1 MSELVFFT
9 NPQSRGR
16 IVRWM
21 LEECAVPYQTEIVP
35 YGPAMKAA
43 PYTDINP
50 MGKVPA
56 LKHKGRVIT
65 ETAAII
71 AYLAEIFPAAG
82 LVPPPAERQD
92 YYRWMFFA
100 AGPVESA
107 ITNQMLG
114 LVIKPEQQRMVGY
127 GSFELVVE
135 TLANAVSAHTYV
147 AGDKFTAAD
156 VYVGSQVGYGL
167 QFKTLPDRTEF
178 RDYFARISNRPARL
192 RASEM
197 DDALIPKP
205 A

>member
-1 MSELVFFT
+1 MSDLIFYT

-16 IVRWM
+16 IARWM
-21 LEECAVPYQTEIVP
+21 LEELAVPYQTEIVA
-35 YGPAMKAA
+35 YGLQMKSA

-56 LKHKGRVIT
+56 IKHKGKVVT

-71 AYLAEIFPAAG
+71 AYLAEVFPAAG
-82 LVPPPAERQD
+82 LVPPPAERQE

-100 AGPVESA
+100 AGPMEAA
-107 ITNQMLG
+107 ISNQMLG
-114 LVIKPEQQRMVGY
+114 FIPKPEQERMVGY
-127 GSFELVVE
+127 GSLALVVE
-135 TLANAVSAHTYV
+135 TLAQAVSAHTYI

-156 VYVGSQVGYGL
+156 VYVGSHIGYGL

-192 RASEM
+192 RASEI

>member
-1 MSELVFFT
+1 MSDLIFYT

-16 IVRWM
+16 IARWM
-21 LEECAVPYQTEIVP
+21 LEELAVPYQTEIVA
-35 YGPAMKAA
+35 YGLQMKSA

-56 LKHKGRVIT
+56 IKHKGKVVT

-71 AYLAEIFPAAG
+71 AYLAEVFPAAG
-82 LVPPPAERQD
+82 LVPPPAERQE

-100 AGPVESA
+100 AGPMEAA
-107 ITNQMLG
+107 ISNQMLG
-114 LVIKPEQQRMVGY
+114 FIPKPEQERMVGY
-127 GSFELVVE
+127 GSLALVVE
-135 TLANAVSAHTYV
+135 TLAQAVSAHTYI

-156 VYVGSQVGYGL
+156 VYVGSHIGYGL

-192 RASEM
+192 RASEL

>member
-1 MSELVFFT
+1 MSDLIFYT

-16 IVRWM
+16 IARWM
-21 LEECAVPYQTEIVP
+21 LEELAVPYQTEIVA
-35 YGPAMKAA
+35 YGLQMKSA

-56 LKHKGRVIT
+56 IKHKGKVVT

-71 AYLAEIFPAAG
+71 AYLAEVFPAAG
-82 LVPPPAERQD
+82 LVPPPSERQE

-100 AGPVESA
+100 AGPMEAA
-107 ITNQMLG
+107 ISNQMLG
-114 LVIKPEQQRMVGY
+114 FIPKPEQERMVGY
-127 GSFELVVE
+127 GSLALVVE
-135 TLANAVSAHTYV
+135 TLAQAVSAHTYI

-156 VYVGSQVGYGL
+156 VYVGSHIGYGL

-192 RASEM
+192 RASEL